1 MTRSLT
7 RRLVL
12 VSAALGTLVLGAC
25 TSPTAPSQADG
36 EQTTTPARSGAYGGS
51 STMCSG
57 AYGGS
62 STC

>member
-12 VSAALGTLVLGAC
+12 VSAALGALVLGAC
-25 TSPTAPSQADG
+25 TNPTAPS
-36 EQTTTPARSGAYGGS
+36 ESGAYGGS

>member
-25 TSPTAPSQADG
+25 TSPTAPSRTDG
-36 EQTTTPARSGAYGGS
+36 DTTTEPGRSGSYGGS

-57 AYGGS
+57 SYGGS